1 MMLKAYG
8 YCRVSGAGQLEGDGF
23 NRQENAIRAFAV
35 KSKIE
40 IVHLYREQV
49 SGVKDEEQREVFQEM
64 VSAIL
69 RNGVRTIIVEGLDRL
84 AREYRIQEQLIIYL
98 ASKGIILI
106 DARTEEDVT
115 EAINADPMKKALIQ
129 MQGIFAELEKNLL
142 VKKLR
147 VARES
152 QRLAQGKCEGRKGW
166 NDQPEKR
173 NAILGQIKG
182 LRRKPKGQKRITFVE
197 TADRL
202 NDLAKTDDIYST
214 ISGKPWS
221 GAMVQNF
228 IQRYD
233 KICIVAGPH

>member
-1 MMLKAYG
+1 MSITDLATPNIISNSSASLKNPVG
-8 YCRVSGAGQLEGDGF
+8 KKF
-23 NRQENAIRAFAV
+23 
-35 KSKIE
+35 
-40 IVHLYREQV
+40 
-49 SGVKDEEQREVFQEM
+49 
-64 VSAIL
+64 
-69 RNGVRTIIVEGLDRL
+69 RL
-84 AREYRIQEQLIIYL
+84 AREGQR
-98 ASKGIILI
+98 
-106 DARTEEDVT
+106 
-115 EAINADPMKKALIQ
+115 KA
-129 MQGIFAELEKNLL
+129 GE
-142 VKKLR
+142 
-147 VARES
+147 
-152 QRLAQGKCEGRKGW
+152 KCEGCKCW

-233 KICIVAGPH
+233 KI

>member
-23 NRQENAIRAFAV
+23 NRQENAITSFSL

-40 IVHLYREQV
+40 IVHIYREQV

-69 RNGVRTIIVEGLDRL
+69 RNGVRTIIVENLTRL
-84 AREYRIQEQLIIYL
+84 AREYRIQEQLLIYL
-98 ASKGIILI
+98 ASKGITLV
-106 DARTEEDVT
+106 DASTGENVT
-115 EAINADPMKKALIQ
+115 KAINADPMKKALIQ
-129 MQGIFAELEKNLL
+129 MQGIFSELEKNLL

-147 VARES
+147 LARES
-152 QRLAQGKCEGRKGW
+152 KRKIDGKCEGRKGW
-166 NDQPEKR
+166 DDQPEKR
-173 NAILGQIKG
+173 DVILGQIKT

-202 NDLAKTDDIYST
+202 NELAKKDGIYST
-214 ISGKPWS
+214 ITGVLWS
-221 GAMVQNF
+221 GPMIQNF
-228 IQRYD
+228 IQRYGV
-233 KICIVAGPH
+233 KL